1 MGVERAGPRDA
12 ERGTPSGEQPQ
23 DSNTGGGSEGGL
35 VSRAFS
41 AMRDRNFRLLYLGNM
56 LQFGAQQMQ
65 LLVRGLIVYQLTGS
79 FALLGS
85 IALASAVPG
94 LLLSP
99 VGGVMADRMTKKTII
114 QLAQGF
120 NAVNAALLA
129 LLAWGGIPG
138 FHLELWH
145 LFLSAVLQGGVN
157 SMMMPSRQSMISDL
171 VGPKRLMNAVA
182 VNSSGQTL
190 MQLIGP
196 AVGGV
201 LYDYLSAASVFWTMA
216 VMFTLAVTF
225 TMRLPAHPLYSFDRN
240 AEGAPP
246 RRARNHGSLSDV
258 ADGMIYVWRNP
269 VLRALIGVNFL
280 IVVVAMP
287 YTMLLAGFVEAVLH
301 KGGAEIGLLQSVQG
315 VGAILGS
322 FIIASSSP
330 RGRGKM
336 MIFWGAF
343 VGVSLIAFAA
353 SSNYWLTMAIMFV
366 VGIGQTGRMAIG
378 QVLIQTYA
386 ADEYRG
392 RVTAVWF
399 MQFSLVQLGT
409 FFVGIL
415 AEVLGPQWAIG
426 GLAALMVVTMGFVW
440 VFVPRIRNL
449 E

>member
-1 MGVERAGPRDA
+1 MGVERAGPPDV
-12 ERGTPSGEQPQ
+12 EGGTPRENRAQ
-23 DSNTGGGSEGGL
+23 DPEADGGTEGGL
-35 VSRAFS
+35 VTRAFS

-129 LLAWGGIPG
+129 LLA
-138 FHLELWH
+138 
-145 LFLSAVLQGGVN
+145 
-157 SMMMPSRQSMISDL
+157 
-171 VGPKRLMNAVA
+171 
-182 VNSSGQTL
+182 
-190 MQLIGP
+190 
-196 AVGGV
+196 
-201 LYDYLSAASVFWTMA
+201 
-216 VMFTLAVTF
+216 
-225 TMRLPAHPLYSFDRN
+225 
-240 AEGAPP
+240 
-246 RRARNHGSLSDV
+246 
-258 ADGMIYVWRNP
+258 
-269 VLRALIGVNFL
+269 
-280 IVVVAMP
+280 
-287 YTMLLAGFVEAVLH
+287 
-301 KGGAEIGLLQSVQG
+301 
-315 VGAILGS
+315 
-322 FIIASSSP
+322 
-330 RGRGKM
+330 
-336 MIFWGAF
+336 
-343 VGVSLIAFAA
+343 FAA
-353 SSNYWLTMAIMFV
+353 SSNYWLTMGIMFV

-415 AEVLGPQWAIG
+415 AEVFGPQWAIG